1 MILKFTQK
9 NVKTGNISGTVKEL
23 RSQRDKMVTFSAEG
37 GGGRSK
43 IIRTT
48 NKLNCNLTLP
58 GFILIKF
65 VRETFRK

>member
-37 GGGRSK
+37 GGVDQ
-43 IIRTT
+43 
-48 NKLNCNLTLP
+48 KLFAQQIN
-58 GFILIKF
+58 
-65 VRETFRK
+65 